1 MSKKRKIKEDFVLQ
15 ESLGHHW
22 ERLLESG
29 DNADI
34 LLCVKG
40 EDGDEIL
47 KVSLWNVVKQLY
59 YEVFFIIYK

>member
-47 KVSLWNVVKQLY
+47 KVSL
-59 YEVFFIIYK
+59 